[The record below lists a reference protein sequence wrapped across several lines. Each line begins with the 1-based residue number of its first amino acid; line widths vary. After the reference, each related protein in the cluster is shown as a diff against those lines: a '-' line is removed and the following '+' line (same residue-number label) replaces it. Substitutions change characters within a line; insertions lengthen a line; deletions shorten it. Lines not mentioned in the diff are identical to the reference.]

1 MFVKKGE
8 RMNVLIEN
16 SHGTSIKKLIFFK
29 FFLFKVKKIAV
40 LLQNIAIVFFT
51 VYLSVRQAV
60 SH

>member
-1 MFVKKGE
+1 
-8 RMNVLIEN
+8 MNVLIEN